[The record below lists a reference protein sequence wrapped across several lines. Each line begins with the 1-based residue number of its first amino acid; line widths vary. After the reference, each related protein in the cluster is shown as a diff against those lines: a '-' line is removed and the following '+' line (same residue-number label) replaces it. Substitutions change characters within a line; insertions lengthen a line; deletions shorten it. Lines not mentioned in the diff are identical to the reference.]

1 MTVLQHHH
9 HNHATCDHDVTV
21 RVSAKNVLVDNC
33 VGKVSVVHPNKGH
46 GVKDSS
52 KQETM
57 DMTKSKVG
65 STHVWTQVMKL
76 RFQWGSAVQLDVRL
90 YKTTAT
96 GFKVVGAASFD
107 VSDVLQNCSGIQI
120 KQLPLGGV
128 LVAELVLDRDIIHR
142 SPKCARLRL
151 STLRLSNP
159 EAQLSETRIK
169 VSKMI
174 DHKGLRVKSDRFGTS
189 ILEFNLEWNWPIRIS
204 VYDTRTGVE
213 LGSCYQHL
221 HDLMTAKKVTIT
233 DSANKIIGD
242 VELMN
247 ASVIEPQ
254 NTVKNAYQLALQKV
268 AKLFSSKQT
277 YTPWGLGAN
286 IEGKVR
292 PIFQCG
298 QLETV
303 SGSDGLQMAYMSFL
317 STKPQFGDCPITK
330 ALDCAIHA
338 AFNRQAPMLVVLL
351 SDATSMDIA
360 KLIQRCEAKPE
371 LRVILVTMRRQT
383 FQQDSHVTGENVV
396 LINVN
401 SL

>member
-1 MTVLQHHH
+1 
-9 HNHATCDHDVTV
+9 
-21 RVSAKNVLVDNC
+21 
-33 VGKVSVVHPNKGH
+33 
-46 GVKDSS
+46 
-52 KQETM
+52 
-57 DMTKSKVG
+57 
-65 STHVWTQVMKL
+65 MKL

-254 NTVKNAYQLALQKV
+254 NTVVRPNDSPVRNNHGSVCVAIDFTRSNGAIEEPNFLHSIHPVVQKNAYQLALQKV